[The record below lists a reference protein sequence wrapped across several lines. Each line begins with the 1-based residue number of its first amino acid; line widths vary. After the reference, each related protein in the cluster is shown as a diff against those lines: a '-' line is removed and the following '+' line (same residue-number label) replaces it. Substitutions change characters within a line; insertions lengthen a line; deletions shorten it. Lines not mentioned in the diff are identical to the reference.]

1 MLSIQTKDE
10 TTSMIVNRLKQYGL
24 TPENIANTPE
34 KKLIQLIYES
44 NFNKRKAANLIAV
57 SQTILK

>member
-34 KKLIQLIYES
+34 NKLIQLIYES